1 MLHGLDLTA
10 ILIIEASN
18 VIPDHDLVA
27 SKTKLRETIL
37 VTQIE
42 NALWVIFRQLLHAI
56 YESCESGIDE
66 LLRIHL
72 LKNAFDV
79 CRRLFDHFMRKRVQC
94 AEDAVVLAP
103 DEALY
108 RLVCVQMSRLRVV
121 DVWNE
126 ERGWWTRKCLD
137 LIATPN
143 ISPYV
148 SIAAARLCR
157 RVIELHGDSVYDLE
171 TSSFASGTGK
181 RVKRISYGQCLTKI
195 LLERIGKLVTIFP
208 EHKDLNVAD
217 SAKGTMGNFCVVIFE
232 SENAQELMMKAVEK
246 VGEPDI
252 TSLGIPLDALC
263 DSSDAPN
270 AIKAAETDSAMIHR
284 NVRCDGCNQSPLRG
298 FRFKCFTCSNY
309 DLCATCYMNQT
320 HNVEHEFVRMSDS
333 SGMGDLLQPRS
344 KGGGMIPE
352 TTVLGSKKWKGSV
365 VLVQLKAQGY
375 ALYRQGTQVECQST
389 AKELASL
396 GFLVTVMGYE
406 DLIGLDKLNHWESQV
421 RFTTEPGS
429 TRLNRRTSS
438 VQKKTVQKVE
448 RVVIDSFN
456 TNACEINRSAKLR
469 KKVEVMNSVASELI
483 ALMRFLLSKIPSLK
497 KWRHTSL
504 KMVVEILEDASDI
517 IDNTS
522 LMEFDRYAL
531 VLGAANVLGGFREK
545 LRIGGTVVRK
555 NRTNIGENDVIVAYA
570 FGNDDVLLVSADTF
584 SGEKAP
590 TRCDASELEPIAEF
604 QIDDSIIHSL
614 ECLAPSYCSFV
625 NKIHSWMSCQQSKDD
640 SMDDWLL
647 RTELGST
654 LMGSFSFM
662 IPFWPTLF
670 DNQIISVSLQSSCLP
685 WVFMYTNAM
694 SIIFFRQMETH
705 PRYYSS
711 LPSCTCII

>member
-1 MLHGLDLTA
+1 MLHGLDQSA
-10 ILIIEASN
+10 SLIIEASN
-18 VIPDHDLVA
+18 AITDQDRVA
-27 SKTKLRETIL
+27 SKMKLRDTIL

-42 NALWVIFRQLLHAI
+42 NALWVIFRQLLNDL
-56 YESCESGIDE
+56 YDSCESGIDE
-66 LLRIHL
+66 LLRNHV
-72 LKNAFDV
+72 LKKAFEV
-79 CRRLFDHFMRKRVQC
+79 CRRLFDYFMRKRVQC
-94 AEDAVVLAP
+94 IGDTASLAP
-103 DEALY
+103 DEAIC

-126 ERGWWTRKCLD
+126 EMSWWTRKCLD
-137 LIATPN
+137 LIASPN
-143 ISPYV
+143 ISSYV

-171 TSSFASGTGK
+171 ANPLASGIGK
-181 RVKRISYGQCLTKI
+181 RAKRILFGQSLTKI

-208 EHKDLNVAD
+208 ERKDLNVAD
-217 SAKGTMGNFCVVIFE
+217 SANVALNNFCVIIFE

-246 VGEPDI
+246 IGEPDI
-252 TSLGIPLDALC
+252 TSLGIPLDAL
-263 DSSDAPN
+263 SDTSDTL
-270 AIKAAETDSAMIHR
+270 KATETDSTMIHR

-375 ALYRQGTQVECQST
+375 ALYRQGSQAECLST
-389 AKELASL
+389 AKELASI
-396 GFLVTVMGYE
+396 GFLVTVLGSD
-406 DLIGLDKLNHWESQV
+406 DLIDLDKLNHWESQV
-421 RFTTEPGS
+421 RFNAEPGS

-448 RVVIDSFN
+448 RAVIDSFN
-456 TNACEINRSAKLR
+456 TNACEINRSAMLR

-483 ALMRFLLSKIPSLK
+483 ALMRFLLSEISSLN
-497 KWRHTSL
+497 KWRQTSL
-504 KMVVEILEDASDI
+504 KMLVEILEEASDI

-522 LMEFDRYAL
+522 LLEFERYAL
-531 VLGAANVLGGFREK
+531 ALGAANVLGGFREK

-555 NRTNIGENDVIVAYA
+555 NRNTIGENDVIVAYA
-570 FGNDDVLLVSADTF
+570 FGNDDVLLASADDF
-584 SGEKAP
+584 AGENLP
-590 TRCDASELEPIAEF
+590 THCDASELEPIAEF
-604 QIDDSIIHSL
+604 QIDDSIIRSL

-625 NKIHSWMSCQQSKDD
+625 SKIHSWMSSQQNKDD
-640 SMDDWLL
+640 NTDDWLL
-647 RTELGST
+647 RTELGSA

-670 DNQIISVSLQSSCLP
+670 DNQIISVRLQSIVL
-685 WVFMYTNAM
+685 
-694 SIIFFRQMETH
+694 IIFTYMH
-705 PRYYSS
+705 
-711 LPSCTCII
+711 